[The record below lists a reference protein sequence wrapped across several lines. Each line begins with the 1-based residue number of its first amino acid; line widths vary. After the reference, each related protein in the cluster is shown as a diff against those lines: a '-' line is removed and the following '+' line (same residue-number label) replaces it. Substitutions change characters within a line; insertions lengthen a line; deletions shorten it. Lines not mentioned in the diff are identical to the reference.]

1 MLYLDINDLDNV
13 ISRSIL
19 WNIDKPAIV
28 SFNRKDFHGDVGVPL
43 DTAVR
48 DTVESRTGVRP
59 KGRIRMLAHLRYFGY
74 CFNPVTF
81 YYCFSRNDDSVDYI
95 LAEVTN
101 TPWKERYAYVLSA
114 SPERGKS
121 EIK

>member
-1 MLYLDINDLDNV
+1 MKLSTNHYIYTGTVRHRRHHPFEREFSYSVFMLYLDINDLDNV

-59 KGRIRMLAHLRYFGY
+59 KGELECWRIFA
-74 CFNPVTF
+74 
-81 YYCFSRNDDSVDYI
+81 I
-95 LAEVTN
+95 LDI
-101 TPWKERYAYVLSA
+101 VL
-114 SPERGKS
+114 
-121 EIK
+121 IL